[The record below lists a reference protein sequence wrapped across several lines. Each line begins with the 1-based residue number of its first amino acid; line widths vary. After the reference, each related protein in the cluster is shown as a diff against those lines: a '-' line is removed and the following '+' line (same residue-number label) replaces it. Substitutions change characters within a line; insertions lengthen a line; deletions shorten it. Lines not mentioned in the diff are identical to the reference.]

1 MKGGEKMKRLV
12 GILLILVLVF
22 SFFLGCSKSEES
34 GRSTSA
40 ERTDAALMSLGLSM
54 MTGNIGEYDDYVG
67 EAAKGRGDPPPPWQ
81 GPAPFNTPDG
91 NTFHWYWYDMVI
103 HDTAG
108 VDTMLFL
115 IMLDPDLWEDSMVTF
130 VNKVEIWL
138 MYTIEET
145 IWFNFA
151 LEMEAGDSHLSGF
164 WQWHYQDTW
173 LKYEFTDMATEYG
186 DYSGIVDI
194 TTSNNIRLAAHFE
207 FNVDGSGTGSGT
219 FQGIEFVRYTFYTMP
234 PEPYRGHYTLAS
246 EGWNVE
252 HTF

>member
-1 MKGGEKMKRLV
+1 MKRFV

-40 ERTDAALMSLGLSM
+40 ERTDAVLMALGLAM
-54 MTGNIGEYDDYVG
+54 MTGNIGEYDDYIG

-81 GPAPFNTPDG
+81 GPHPFSTPDG
-91 NTFHWYWYDMVI
+91 NEYLWYWYDMEI
-103 HDTAG
+103 HDTSG

-115 IMLDPDLWEDSMVTF
+115 IMLTPDNWEDTTVAF

-145 IWFNFA
+145 IWFHFG
-151 LEMEAGDSHLSGF
+151 LEMEQGDTHLSGF

-186 DYSGIVDI
+186 DYSGIIDI
-194 TTSNNIRLAAHFE
+194 TTSSNINLAAHFA
-207 FNVDGSGTGSGT
+207 FGTDGAGTGWGRY
-219 FQGIEFVRYTFYTMP
+219 QDIEFVRYTFYTMP
-234 PEPYRGHYTLAS
+234 PEPYRGFYTLAS